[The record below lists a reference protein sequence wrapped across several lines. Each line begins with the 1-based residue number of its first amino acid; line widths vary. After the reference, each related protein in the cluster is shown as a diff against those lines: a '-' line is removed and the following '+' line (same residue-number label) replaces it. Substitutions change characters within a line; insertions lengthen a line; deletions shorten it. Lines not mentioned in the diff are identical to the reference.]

1 MRASSLS
8 NSLLLP
14 NGTTRGS
21 TNTTMATD
29 LDLEPPPSS
38 QPRRRAGPP
47 SNTSSQFDEP
57 ISAGIRR
64 PRSDTDDFNSD
75 PTQLSPQRVKRLKTY
90 AKDLCNTLEIPEKNV
105 LEFIEVS

>member
-1 MRASSLS
+1 
-8 NSLLLP
+8 
-14 NGTTRGS
+14 
-21 TNTTMATD
+21 MATD

-64 PRSDTDDFNSD
+64 PRSDTNDFNSD